1 MYLIFVA
8 RMFWLCVFRR
18 DSIKVGVSE
27 PGKTYVWR
35 EQGYTSCSASCLGGV
50 EELIINCVR
59 EDTGKIGK
67 VKESIFIVIYFFVH
81 LLVLFYTYL
90 KGLRKFSLF
99 FFHFSF
105 FFSAANQIF
114 SVSSLNHS
122 IRFAVQSFTIF
133 MHPRNKA

>member
-90 KGLRKFSLF
+90 MQKACASFHCF
-99 FFHFSF
+99 FFTFPSF
-105 FFSAANQIF
+105 FLPPTKFFPS
-114 SVSSLNHS
+114 H
-122 IRFAVQSFTIF
+122 R
-133 MHPRNKA
+133 